1 MLVLENPGRFQAQT
15 ESQNLGAV
23 HAIPTVVVEDI
34 FWPSSVFIVKQIWG
48 KFELESL
55 LPASFKETTYADP

>member
-1 MLVLENPGRFQAQT
+1 
-15 ESQNLGAV
+15 
-23 HAIPTVVVEDI
+23 VEDI